1 MTHCN
6 GVNIHGG
13 KSHELVQKKTAFKT
27 TAQTPATVSFQS
39 SCRPGTGQSKTM
51 CPKPTTATK

>member
-1 MTHCN
+1 MTHYN

-39 SCRPGTGQSKTM
+39 SC
-51 CPKPTTATK
+51 